1 MGALCAAQ
9 EEMPNMWLH
18 RMAYLSVALVC
29 RELRY
34 AVIVCDNVRAHPA
47 AATQHG
53 LHNSSTDSQ
62 QMNNMPALLSYHMTR
77 HV

>member
-1 MGALCAAQ
+1 MMQQGETKASMGALCAAQ

-47 AATQHG
+47 AQH
-53 LHNSSTDSQ
+53 NMVSTIL
-62 QMNNMPALLSYHMTR
+62 PPTLSR
-77 HV
+77 